1 MELEGNVVDVVNN
14 KIFSAIVKIEGK
26 KIVEIKKSDKKFD
39 CFLLPGFIDS
49 HIHVESSMLTPSRFS
64 ELAVRHGTTAIV
76 TDPHEIGNVLGLDG
90 IRFMIKD
97 SKQTP
102 LKMFFTAQSCVPATS
117 FETSGAIITSKDIEI
132 LMKLP
137 EIVALGEMMNF
148 PGVVNQDREVMK
160 KIDVA
165 KKFSKPVDGHCPGLK
180 GESLKK
186 YISAGIST
194 DHECITLEEAR
205 EKIKLGMKI
214 MIREGSSAKN
224 MNALIE
230 LAKEDSDNCFFVS
243 DDLHCDDL
251 MKGHVNLLLRK
262 AVSFGADPIDAVKMV
277 TVNPAK
283 HYNLNSGLLRVGD
296 SADIVVV
303 DNLKDFN
310 VLETWI
316 DGKKVAEKGKTL
328 FRVDSLEG
336 KNSINLNKKSEKDF
350 EVKTSKKDFTEVNVI
365 EIVKNQIVTKRGRSR
380 LTVKDGKI
388 LPDMKKD
395 VIKIAVVERYGKN
408 NLAVGFV
415 RGFNLKY
422 GAVASSVAHDSHN
435 IIVIGT
441 NDEDIAKAVN
451 IVREMGGG
459 LVAVNN
465 DVYKVELPVA
475 GLMSSEDIE
484 KFNGKLERLID
495 YTKNTCGFNPF
506 PTLSFLALL
515 VIPELKLSDKGLFD
529 VTKFS
534 FIKLEA

>member
-1 MELEGNVVDVVNN
+1 
-14 KIFSAIVKIEGK
+14 
-26 KIVEIKKSDKKFD
+26 
-39 CFLLPGFIDS
+39 
-49 HIHVESSMLTPSRFS
+49 
-64 ELAVRHGTTAIV
+64 
-76 TDPHEIGNVLGLDG
+76 
-90 IRFMIKD
+90 
-97 SKQTP
+97 
-102 LKMFFTAQSCVPATS
+102 
-117 FETSGAIITSKDIEI
+117 
-132 LMKLP
+132 
-137 EIVALGEMMNF
+137 
-148 PGVVNQDREVMK
+148 
-160 KIDVA
+160 
-165 KKFSKPVDGHCPGLK
+165 
-180 GESLKK
+180 
-186 YISAGIST
+186 
-194 DHECITLEEAR
+194 
-205 EKIKLGMKI
+205 
-214 MIREGSSAKN
+214 
-224 MNALIE
+224 
-230 LAKEDSDNCFFVS
+230 
-243 DDLHCDDL
+243 
-251 MKGHVNLLLRK
+251 
-262 AVSFGADPIDAVKMV
+262 
-277 TVNPAK
+277 
-283 HYNLNSGLLRVGD
+283 
-296 SADIVVV
+296 
-303 DNLKDFN
+303 
-310 VLETWI
+310 
-316 DGKKVAEKGKTL
+316 
-328 FRVDSLEG
+328 
-336 KNSINLNKKSEKDF
+336 
-350 EVKTSKKDFTEVNVI
+350 
-365 EIVKNQIVTKRGRSR
+365 

-408 NLAVGFV
+408 NIAVGFV